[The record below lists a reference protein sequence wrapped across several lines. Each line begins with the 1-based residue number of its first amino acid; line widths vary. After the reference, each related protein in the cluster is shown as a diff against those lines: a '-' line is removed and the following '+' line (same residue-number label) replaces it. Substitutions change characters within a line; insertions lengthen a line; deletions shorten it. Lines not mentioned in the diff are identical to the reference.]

1 MMMTPEQYAE
11 IKAKS
16 APLLEKLAEVLN
28 ELRDL
33 NGYQPVIAS
42 HGQIM
47 AVGGTVDQDHNHQWS
62 VVDER

>member
-1 MMMTPEQYAE
+1 MMMSPEQQAE
-11 IKAKS
+11 LDAKAR
-16 APLLEKLAEVLN
+16 PLLEKLAEVLN
-28 ELRDL
+28 ELQDL

-47 AVGGTVDQDHNHQWS
+47 AVGGTVDQDHNYRWS